1 MATAL
6 TVRLVTP
13 QGKLLDAQASY
24 VSVPAHDGLIGFQ
37 PGRAP
42 IVFELGLGEMKV
54 TFAGDGKNTGGGSRS
69 FFVDSGFAQMVDNKL
84 TVLTSKAAPA
94 DEIDPAAAKA
104 ELVAAEARKSSNV
117 QEMDAITRQRD
128 AARVKVRLAGNASAR
143 GI

>member
-42 IVFELGLGEMKV
+42 MVFELGLGEMKV
-54 TFAGDGKNTGGGSRS
+54 TFAGEGKNAGGGTRS

-84 TVLTSKAAPA
+84 TVLTSKATAA
-94 DEIDPAAAKA
+94 DELDAAAAKA
-104 ELVAAEARKSSNV
+104 ELAAAEAKKSNNL
-117 QEMDAITRQRD
+117 QEMDTITRQRD
-128 AARVKVRLAGNASAR
+128 AARVKVRLAAGANAR